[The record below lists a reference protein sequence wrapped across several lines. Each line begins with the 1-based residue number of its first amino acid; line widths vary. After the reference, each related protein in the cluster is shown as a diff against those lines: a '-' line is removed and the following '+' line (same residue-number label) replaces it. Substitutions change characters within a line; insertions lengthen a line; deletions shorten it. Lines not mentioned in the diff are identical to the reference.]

1 MASHILS
8 IDQGTTS
15 TRAVVFDAKGI
26 AVAAAQKPFR
36 QIFPRDGWVEHD
48 PEDIWQSTL
57 DVCRSAIEAAG
68 GAATIAAIGITNQRE
83 TTVVWDRRSH
93 RTAGN
98 AIVWQDRRG
107 AKRCEELRAAGKESP
122 IQERT
127 GLLIDSYFSATKA
140 EWILREHPDAR
151 AAASAGHLAFGT
163 IDTFLLW
170 RLTGGKTH
178 ATDATNASRTMLYDI
193 RRGAWDDDLL
203 ALFGVPKA
211 MMPDVRDTAADFG
224 TTDPSLFGR
233 AIPIT
238 AVVGDQQGALVGQ
251 ACFDP
256 GCVKSTYGTG
266 CFVLVNT
273 GEKALTSK
281 HRLLTTIAYRL
292 EGKTTYALEGSIFNA
307 GTVVQWLRDSVQ
319 LIDSSAESERL
330 AASLDGLPP
339 SNVHF
344 VPAFTGLG
352 APYWDPDAR
361 GAILGLTR
369 DSGRAQI
376 VRAALESVCFQTND
390 LLSAL
395 QQDGIAP
402 PPALRVDGGMVA
414 NKWLLQ
420 MLADITGLPVERPAY
435 GETTVRG
442 AAFLAG
448 FGAGIFSSLDDVKAA
463 WKLDFSAEPKLADHR
478 RRALL
483 AGWNAAVGRVL
494 TIPRSSTNLDSSV
507 L

>member
-1 MASHILS
+1 MAGPNILS

-15 TRAVVFDAKGI
+15 SRAVVFDAAGT
-26 AVAAAQKPFR
+26 ALASAQKPFR

-48 PEDIWQSTL
+48 PEDIWTTTL
-57 DVCRSAIEAAG
+57 EVSRMAVEAAG
-68 GAATIAAIGITNQRE
+68 GAQSIAAIGITNQRE
-83 TTVVWDRRSH
+83 TTLVWNK
-93 RTAGN
+93 RTNKPVGN

-107 AKRCEELRAAGKESP
+107 AARCEALRADGKAEL
-122 IQERT
+122 IQKKT
-127 GLLIDSYFSATKA
+127 GLPIDSYFSATKV
-140 EWILREHPDAR
+140 EWILAQDDDTR
-151 AAASAGHLAFGT
+151 AAAARGDLAFGT

-193 RRGAWDDDLL
+193 HAGAWDDELL
-203 ALFGVPKA
+203 ALFNVPKA
-211 MMPDVRDTAADFG
+211 MLPNVRDTAASFG
-224 TTDPSLFGR
+224 ETDAGLFGR

-251 ACFDP
+251 ACFEP

-273 GEKALTSK
+273 GAKALTSK

-292 EGKTTYALEGSIFNA
+292 NGATTFALEGSIFNA
-307 GTVVQWLRDSVQ
+307 GTVVQWLRDGVHMIESA
-319 LIDSSAESERL
+319 AESEKL
-330 AASLDGLPP
+330 AASLDGAGD
-339 SNVHF
+339 NRVYF

-376 VRAALESVCFQTND
+376 VRAALESVCYQTND

-395 QQDGIAP
+395 QQDGIAAP
-402 PPALRVDGGMVA
+402 RALRVDGGMVA
-414 NKWLLQ
+414 NTWLMQ
-420 MLADITGLPVERPAY
+420 MLADLTHLTVERPVY
-435 GETTVRG
+435 GETTVLG

-448 FGAGIFSSLDDVKAA
+448 LGAGIFTSLDEIKAA
-463 WKLDFSAEPKLADHR
+463 WKLDFSAHPRLAAG
-478 RRALL
+478 RRAGLL
-483 AGWNAAVGRVL
+483 SGWRTAVGRVL
-494 TIPRSSTNLDSSV
+494 TPPRK
-507 L
+507 